1 MQRFIIVGVGTEI
14 GIDIT
19 CRHGADLGFVPILVR
34 DACGA
39 GHQDAA
45 ERALQTLEF
54 LGDTVLSDVEAVSAA
69 LNPAVSTSG

>member
-1 MQRFIIVGVGTEI
+1 
-14 GIDIT
+14 
-19 CRHGADLGFVPILVR
+19 VPILVR

-54 LGDTVLSDVEAVSAA
+54 LGDTVLTDVENVRGA
-69 LNPAVSTSG
+69 LSVNGRN